1 MNHKPALRDR
11 QMSQILRY
19 CGTVLYFSALLA
31 FNPDRSVVSAP
42 LPPPPNTE
50 QRKPPQPTSTT
61 QNYLYRVWVPGVNPW
76 VLNRVRSI
84 EPGAFVRRSQNAIQ
98 AGLFTDQNRAKARIT
113 QLTSLGFK
121 GRVTALPLFKGSS
134 STKLPQPAPVSTSTN
149 SNRISVIN
157 RNLKLVPHSKYYFV
171 VVPGGDAELATVEA
185 RLVGS
190 GIEQQAVLI
199 RDQPLGYHVA
209 LGPFEE
215 RQQAESWSKYLRKK
229 GMDARVYFDR

>member
-1 MNHKPALRDR
+1 MNDKPALRDR
-11 QMSQILRY
+11 QMSQILRC
-19 CGTVLYFSALLA
+19 CGTILCFSALLG
-31 FNPDRSVVSAP
+31 FVPDKPVVSAP
-42 LPPPPNTE
+42 LPPPPNPQ

-61 QNYLYRVWVPGVNPW
+61 QNLYRVWIPGVNPW

-98 AGLFTDQNRAKARIT
+98 AGLFTNQNRAKARIR

-121 GRVTALPLFKGSS
+121 GRVTSLPLFRGTSS
-134 STKLPQPAPVSTSTN
+134 AKLPQPTPVSTSTN
-149 SNRISVIN
+149 RVSVIN
-157 RNLKLVPHSKYYFV
+157 RNLKLIPHSKYYFV

-199 RDQPLGYHVA
+199 RDQPLGYHIA